1 MIHTI
6 MSNPSNA
13 PAGDAAWDR
22 RSEKVSAIIARE
34 IVRDIARQQLAP
46 GTTLESESAMLR
58 RYQVARASL
67 REALRILETHGL
79 IRIKP
84 GPGGGPVVSNVTS
97 AAFGRMATLFFQVQ
111 GTRFGELVEA
121 RLILEPV
128 MARLAAERQNPADNE
143 ELKAIALAGFDADD
157 DATWRPASRA
167 FHDKVLSM
175 SGNGLL
181 NLVAGALNDI
191 FSDRVSGLLYGG
203 RQREQIKKVHAEIAE
218 AVSAGDA
225 ERTESLMREHMN
237 DYKKAVAKREP
248 RLLDEVVDWR

>member
-1 MIHTI
+1 
-6 MSNPSNA
+6 MSDRSAVPT
-13 PAGDAAWDR
+13 GDAPWDR
-22 RSEKVSAIIARE
+22 RSEKVSEVIARE
-34 IVRDIARQQLAP
+34 IVRDIARQQLVP

-84 GPGGGPVVSNVTS
+84 GPGGGPVVSNVTT
-97 AAFGRMATLFFQVQ
+97 AEFGRMATLFFQVQ
-111 GTRFGELVEA
+111 GIRFGELVEA

-128 MARLAAERQNPADNE
+128 MARLAAERQNPADND
-143 ELKAIALAGFDADD
+143 ELKAIAQAGFAADD
-157 DATWRPASRA
+157 DVMWRPASRR

-191 FSDRVSGLLYGG
+191 FSDRVSGLLYRG
-203 RQREQIKKVHAEIAE
+203 RQREQVKKVHAEIAE
-218 AVSAGDA
+218 AIGAGDA
-225 ERTESLMREHMN
+225 DRAESLMREHMS
-237 DYKKAVAKREP
+237 DYQKAVAKREP
-248 RLLDEVVDWR
+248 WLLDEVVDWR

>member
-1 MIHTI
+1 
-6 MSNPSNA
+6 MSEQSTLATSDPT
-13 PAGDAAWDR
+13 WDR

-34 IVRDIARQQLAP
+34 IVRDIARQKLAP

-84 GPGGGPVVSNVTS
+84 GPGGGPVVSNVST
-97 AAFGRMATLFFQVQ
+97 AEFGRMATLFFQVQ
-111 GTRFGELVEA
+111 DIRFGELVES

-128 MARLAAERQNPADNE
+128 MARLAASRANPADNE
-143 ELKAIALAGFDADD
+143 ELKAIAQAGFEADD
-157 DATWRPASRA
+157 DATWRLASRA

-181 NLVAGALNDI
+181 NLVAGALHDI
-191 FSDRVSGLLYGG
+191 FADRISGLMYGG
-203 RQREQIKKVHAEIAE
+203 RQRDQVKRVHAEIAE
-218 AVSAGDA
+218 AISAGDA
-225 ERTESLMREHMN
+225 DRAETLMREHMN
-237 DYKKAVAKREP
+237 DYRKAVAKREP
-248 RLLDEVVDWR
+248 KLLDEVVDWR